1 MVTDP
6 IPKLEV
12 LIAHERADRLAQV
25 TAAVVGLG
33 YDVIDR
39 TIGLKEV
46 GHATV
51 EARPDVAIVIVAHD
65 SGPQALEAIDVLVKQ
80 AACPVIALLDVQDSA
95 FIREAAKRGIFAY
108 ITDGHDPQ
116 ELQSS
121 IDIVLRRFAEYHDL
135 EGAFGRR
142 AVTER
147 AKGIL
152 MERHS
157 VDERE
162 AFNMLRDHAR
172 RTNRKMVDV
181 AEEIVST
188 HRLLP
193 GAGRPSAAE
202 STRRAGLVSSCAG
215 RSRARCA
222 PARPGA
228 SPRSSTARATATRR
242 SSSGFSWLRAMKN
255 RRPSAR
261 TASYSGRVR
270 LTTPTH

>member
-1 MVTDP
+1 M
-6 IPKLEV
+6 
-12 LIAHERADRLAQV
+12 IAHERAERLAQV
-25 TAAVVGLG
+25 GAAVVGLG
-33 YDVIDR
+33 HVVIDR
-39 TIGLKEV
+39 TIGLGDV

-65 SGPQALEAIDVLVKQ
+65 SGPQALEAIDTLVKQ

-108 ITDGHDPQ
+108 ITGGDPV

-152 MERHS
+152 MERHAI
-157 VDERE
+157 DERE

-181 AEEIVST
+181 AEEVVST

-193 GAGRPSAAE
+193 GG
-202 STRRAGLVSSCAG
+202 
-215 RSRARCA
+215 
-222 PARPGA
+222 ARP
-228 SPRSSTARATATRR
+228 
-242 SSSGFSWLRAMKN
+242 
-255 RRPSAR
+255 
-261 TASYSGRVR
+261 
-270 LTTPTH
+270 TTTESISEPG